1 MRILED
7 ISKISKQKPIH
18 LKIKHMQHMR
28 GNPCRSSFALYK
40 IKGKESFELN
50 FVQSFGSK
58 NNSALQEWYIA
69 Y

>member
-1 MRILED
+1 
-7 ISKISKQKPIH
+7 
-18 LKIKHMQHMR
+18 MQHMR
-28 GNPCRSSFALYK
+28 GNPSRSSFALYK